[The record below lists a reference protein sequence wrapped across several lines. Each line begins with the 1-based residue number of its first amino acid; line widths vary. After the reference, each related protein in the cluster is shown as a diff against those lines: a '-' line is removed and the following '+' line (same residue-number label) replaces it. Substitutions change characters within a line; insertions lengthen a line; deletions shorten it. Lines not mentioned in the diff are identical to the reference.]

1 MVVAPVV
8 LIFFK
13 SPLQAKPLE
22 ARGETASVIK
32 MENSLKTGILRD
44 RTTKNKQIYIPN
56 YDEQNVIFFTS
67 EFLNTV
73 SLYNP
78 INSTISIFY
87 CEGNAMPWPL
97 NKYKLIYSQKSKN
110 L

>member
-1 MVVAPVV
+1 MVVAQVV
-8 LIFFK
+8 LIFLNNLFEQ
-13 SPLQAKPLE
+13 SPVE
-22 ARGETASVIK
+22 ARGETTSVIK

-73 SLYNP
+73 SLYSP
-78 INSTISIFY
+78 IKITISISIIVR
-87 CEGNAMPWPL
+87 GMPCLGP
-97 NKYKLIYSQKSKN
+97 
-110 L
+110 